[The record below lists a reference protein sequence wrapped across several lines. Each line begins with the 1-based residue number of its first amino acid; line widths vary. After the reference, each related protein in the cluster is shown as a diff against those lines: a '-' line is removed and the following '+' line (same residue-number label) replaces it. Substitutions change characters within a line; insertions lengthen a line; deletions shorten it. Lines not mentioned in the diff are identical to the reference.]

1 MNFLHSDLGLC
12 SQGETVV
19 VTLSGDSVNV
29 MLLDQINFSN
39 YQNGHD
45 YRYYGNH
52 VTRSPY
58 RIQIPHGGHWHVVID
73 RGGYP
78 GTVQASV
85 RVE

>member
-1 MNFLHSDLGLC
+1 MDFLHSDLGLRRHD
-12 SQGETVV
+12 ETVV

-29 MLLDQINFSN
+29 ILLDPINFLN
-39 YQNGHD
+39 YQNGSD

-52 VTRSPY
+52 VTSSPY

-78 GTVQASV
+78 GSVQASV
-85 RVE
+85 RVV